1 LYAHFAGQETEKHP
15 PVRPSPPSAEAV
27 ARARPRTV
35 ESLEETES
43 LLIDNTPKEMDGPTR
58 KSSLPER
65 RKQRLATGLKS
76 RRPGVKLPSQKS
88 TQAPCNRRPPPPLP
102 PGAVPVADNAPSL
115 KVPPLPAVPRPRPL
129 SALDHR
135 QEIPGRPA
143 VSKSVSES
151 DIQRFTSAEDQS
163 QYSYAYDHTLLGASP
178 PKRSLSARNPPSATV
193 FESDSAY
200 VAPEESIVNEF
211 MEDIH
216 GKSTSMTYEV
226 ADEQS
231 VAGFMDSLKKNQ
243 TLNGMPA
250 GKLF

>member
-1 LYAHFAGQETEKHP
+1 MNINLQFIFNLQFKQVFETTTYILVIFHSFP
-15 PVRPSPPSAEAV
+15 
-27 ARARPRTV
+27 
-35 ESLEETES
+35 
-43 LLIDNTPKEMDGPTR
+43 
-58 KSSLPER
+58 
-65 RKQRLATGLKS
+65 
-76 RRPGVKLPSQKS
+76 
-88 TQAPCNRRPPPPLP
+88 
-102 PGAVPVADNAPSL
+102 
-115 KVPPLPAVPRPRPL
+115 
-129 SALDHR
+129 
-135 QEIPGRPA
+135 
-143 VSKSVSES
+143 
-151 DIQRFTSAEDQS
+151 DQS

-243 TLNGMPA
+243 ALNGMPA